1 MLFIEKIA
9 QDQAVASETSA
20 KVFAPLE
27 GYVIKNISENM
38 SLDDMAQTLG
48 ISKFALTRLFHKHY
62 GMAPMRW
69 LWSFRA
75 HLAKDII
82 SKGLGLQLM
91 DILTLCGFNSPQHF
105 SRFFRKTFRQAPSR
119 LMKEMGL
126 DRVDPNLDV
135 AKAKQELYDMFEAT
149 VTSSLALY
157 VEKCRIVRPEAKAEE
172 AEVEAAPALEP
183 SLA

>member
-9 QDQAVASETSA
+9 QDQVVSSESSA

-27 GYVIKNISENM
+27 AYVIKNISENM
-38 SLDDMAQTLG
+38 SLDDMAQQLG

-119 LMKEMGL
+119 LMKEMGV
-126 DRVDPNLDV
+126 DRVDPTLDL
-135 AKAKQELYDMFEAT
+135 AKAKQELYEGFEGT
-149 VTSSLALY
+149 VNKSLAAY
-157 VEKCRIVRPEAKAEE
+157 VEKCRIVRPSDAAEAVA
-172 AEVEAAPALEP
+172 ALEP
-183 SLA
+183 SMA